1 MRFQEKK
8 AVNIQIYV
16 FYHFKFKQEFTQII
30 LKKKINQK
38 TAFTKEQNLKLV
50 EDLPYTQ

>member
-1 MRFQEKK
+1 MLF
-8 AVNIQIYV
+8 
-16 FYHFKFKQEFTQII
+16 II
-30 LKKKINQK
+30 SNLNNNLIKSFLKKKKKKKNQK